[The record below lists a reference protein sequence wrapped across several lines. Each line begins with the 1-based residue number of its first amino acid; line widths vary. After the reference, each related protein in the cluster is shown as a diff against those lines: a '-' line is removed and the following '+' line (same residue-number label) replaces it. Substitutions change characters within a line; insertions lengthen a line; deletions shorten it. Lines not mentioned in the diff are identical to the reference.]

1 MDRRPPG
8 ARQTAA
14 PGRCGRLRSMT
25 DASPA
30 EPPAPPLRMVA
41 VSLDCADPGEL
52 ARFYLALL
60 GGETLWSSP
69 RSTGIRVP
77 GGGVLVPQRVEGY
90 QPPEWPG
97 SPLVHL
103 DLTGGP
109 GMDSTGLDGAVA
121 RAVAAGAREAAFQ
134 PGPRFRVLL
143 DPAGHPFCITT
154 VVPPGVTLDE
164 PAAAGS

>member
-1 MDRRPPG
+1 
-8 ARQTAA
+8 
-14 PGRCGRLRSMT
+14 
-25 DASPA
+25 
-30 EPPAPPLRMVA
+30 MVA

-103 DLTGGP
+103 DLTGGS
-109 GMDSTGLDGAVA
+109 GSTGLDGAVA

-154 VVPPGVTLDE
+154 MVPPGVTLDE

>member
-8 ARQTAA
+8 ARQTAP

-30 EPPAPPLRMVA
+30 EPPASPLRMVA

-103 DLTGGP
+103 DLTGGS
-109 GMDSTGLDGAVA
+109 DLDGAVA

-154 VVPPGVTLDE
+154 MVPPGVTLDE

>member
-1 MDRRPPG
+1 MDPCPPG
-8 ARQTAA
+8 AREIAA

-25 DASPA
+25 DASSA

-109 GMDSTGLDGAVA
+109 V
-121 RAVAAGAREAAFQ
+121 
-134 PGPRFRVLL
+134 
-143 DPAGHPFCITT
+143 
-154 VVPPGVTLDE
+154 LDE
-164 PAAAGS
+164 GTRLAKN

>member
-1 MDRRPPG
+1 
-8 ARQTAA
+8 
-14 PGRCGRLRSMT
+14 MT

-52 ARFYLALL
+52 ARFYLTLL

-103 DLTGGP
+103 DLTGGS
-109 GMDSTGLDGAVA
+109 DLDGAVA

-154 VVPPGVTLDE
+154 MVPPGVTLDE

>member
-77 GGGVLVPQRVEGY
+77 GGGVLVLQWVEGY

-103 DLTGGP
+103 DLTGGS
-109 GMDSTGLDGAVA
+109 DLDGAVA
-121 RAVAAGAREAAFQ
+121 QAVAAGAREAAFQ

-154 VVPPGVTLDE
+154 MVPPGVTLDE

>member
-1 MDRRPPG
+1 MPPRLSRR
-8 ARQTAA
+8 
-14 PGRCGRLRSMT
+14 
-25 DASPA
+25 
-30 EPPAPPLRMVA
+30 PPLRMVA

-103 DLTGGP
+103 DLTGGS

-134 PGPRFRVLL
+134 PDPRFRVLL

>member
-1 MDRRPPG
+1 
-8 ARQTAA
+8 
-14 PGRCGRLRSMT
+14 MT

-52 ARFYLALL
+52 ARFYLTLL

-69 RSTGIRVP
+69 RSAGIRVP

-90 QPPEWPG
+90 RPPDWPG

-103 DLTGGP
+103 DLTGGA
-109 GMDSTGLDGAVA
+109 DLDRAGLDGAVA
-121 RAVAAGAREAAFQ
+121 RAIAAGAKEADFQ
-134 PGPRFRVLL
+134 PDHRFRVLL

-154 VVPPGVTLDE
+154 VVPPGLVPDGLVPGE
-164 PAAAGS
+164 L

>member
-8 ARQTAA
+8 ARRAA
-14 PGRCGRLRSMT
+14 ASGRCGRLRGMT
-25 DASPA
+25 DAS
-30 EPPAPPLRMVA
+30 PPLRMVA

-109 GMDSTGLDGAVA
+109 GMDGTGLGGAVA
-121 RAVAAGAREAAFQ
+121 RAVAAGAKESAFQ
-134 PGPRFRVLL
+134 PDPRFRVLL

-154 VVPPGVTLDE
+154 VVPAGVTLDE
-164 PAAAGS
+164 PEAAGS

>member
-1 MDRRPPG
+1 
-8 ARQTAA
+8 
-14 PGRCGRLRSMT
+14 MT

-30 EPPAPPLRMVA
+30 EPPGPPAPPLRMVA

-90 QPPEWPG
+90 RPPEWPG

-109 GMDSTGLDGAVA
+109 DLRGAVA
-121 RAVAAGAREAAFQ
+121 RAVAAGAKEAAFQ
-134 PGPRFRVLL
+134 PDPRFHVLL
-143 DPAGHPFCITT
+143 DPAGHPFCVTT

-164 PAAAGS
+164 PAGAGP

>member
-103 DLTGGP
+103 DLTGGS
-109 GMDSTGLDGAVA
+109 DLDGAVA

-154 VVPPGVTLDE
+154 MVPPGVTLDE

>member
-1 MDRRPPG
+1 
-8 ARQTAA
+8 
-14 PGRCGRLRSMT
+14 
-25 DASPA
+25 
-30 EPPAPPLRMVA
+30 
-41 VSLDCADPGEL
+41 
-52 ARFYLALL
+52 
-60 GGETLWSSP
+60 
-69 RSTGIRVP
+69 VP

-109 GMDSTGLDGAVA
+109 GTDSTGLDGAVA

-134 PGPRFRVLL
+134 PSPRFRVLL

-154 VVPPGVTLDE
+154 MVPPGVTLDE

>member
-1 MDRRPPG
+1 MVRRSQPL
-8 ARQTAA
+8 RQTAGHDGRF
-14 PGRCGRLRSMT
+14 PGW
-25 DASPA
+25 
-30 EPPAPPLRMVA
+30 PPAPPLRMVA

-52 ARFYLALL
+52 ARFYLTLL

-103 DLTGGP
+103 DLTGGLAGP
-109 GMDSTGLDGAVA
+109 GLDGAVA
-121 RAVAAGAREAAFQ
+121 RAIAAGAKEADIPAR
-134 PGPRFRVLL
+134 PAVPRAARSGRRTRSASPPWSRPAWLTDGLGPSGWPSPR
-143 DPAGHPFCITT
+143 
-154 VVPPGVTLDE
+154 
-164 PAAAGS
+164 